1 MNTISDYTS
10 SCRKLS
16 RIRGENPPGFTLL
29 EILIAMFIFAIVLS
43 TIYTSYTG
51 TFRILNET
59 EEQTDIYRMA
69 RIALERM
76 HEDLESVYA
85 LPSGESSEPDEED
98 ESVQVFAFVGEDK
111 EINGKSAD
119 SLSFISR
126 AHLVFGEQEQTS
138 GTAEIAYYVGETD
151 EGEGL
156 VLYRSDTPRG
166 AEAPDEETDGL
177 VLCEKLLSVDFT
189 YYDAEGEEY
198 YNWDSTTGESGDDR
212 IPKMVSISLEF
223 VNKSDPEAPFRF
235 LTKVALPVGW
245 GQT

>member
-1 MNTISDYTS
+1 
-10 SCRKLS
+10 
-16 RIRGENPPGFTLL
+16 
-29 EILIAMFIFAIVLS
+29 MFIFAIVLS

-51 TFRILNET
+51 TFRILDET
-59 EEQTDIYRMA
+59 EEQADIYRMA

-85 LPSGESSEPDEED
+85 LPPASGESSEPEEEE
-98 ESVQVFAFVGEDK
+98 ESVQVSVFVGEDK
-111 EINGKSAD
+111 EINGRSAD

-126 AHLVFGEQEQTS
+126 SHLVFDEQEQTS

-151 EGEGL
+151 EGEEL
-156 VLYRSDTPRG
+156 VLYRTDVLGGSET
-166 AEAPDEETDGL
+166 PDEETDGL

-189 YYDAEGEEY
+189 YYDAEGQER
-198 YNWDSTTGESGDDR
+198 YNWDSTTGEFRDR

-235 LTKVALPVGW
+235 STRVALPVGR
-245 GQT
+245 G